1 MTLERLGVSGA
12 NVLGTNYTVTSLTV
26 SDYNPNIDSTVTLT
40 VTVKDV
46 YNRPVVGEEVT
57 VTASEGDF
65 TQLDGS
71 TITAASSVTG
81 TTNSSGQFTLTY
93 ACSEWG
99 LITFSANTTST
110 QVSVTGWKQV
120 QSLSSDRVIVYTDGK
135 NAKIR
140 IGGTFTTST
149 SAGEFNLGTI
159 DRAYKPLENYTTN
172 YTTATTNYFP
182 VYLRA
187 DDTVVHLY
195 KASTTSSSIACYCT
209 LFYPLKTPLY

>member
-1 MTLERLGVSGA
+1 MILERLGIPGA

-57 VTASEGDF
+57 VTASDGDF

-99 LITFSANTTST
+99 LVTFSANNENI
-110 QVSVTGWKQV
+110 QIKVTGFKQV
-120 QSLSSDRVIVYTDGK
+120 AQTTVSGVTYTCSVNGDGVGRVNVNCTSVSFAAGNSHEALDWIPSQYTPNGYYHTLTERKVSNTLILYLWEYHSLVGIT
-135 NAKIR
+135 N
-140 IGGTFTTST
+140 TST
-149 SAGEFNLGTI
+149 SSQTRNLDI
-159 DRAYKPLENYTTN
+159 AI
-172 YTTATTNYFP
+172 
-182 VYLRA
+182 VYS
-187 DDTVVHLY
+187 Y
-195 KASTTSSSIACYCT
+195 
-209 LFYPLKTPLY
+209 